1 MKTIILRNILP
12 GLVLAV
18 LAVSCEAEKTTFPEA
33 TAKVPDYAISDNSLI
48 LKTTINDLDFVGLDN
63 GFAVGT
69 EAVETVAQGSVLKT
83 TNGGKDWEKLA
94 IPTTLLGQFYS
105 TYFLDAKT
113 GWIVGGRASTTSAP
127 IVLGVGTVLKTT
139 DGGLTFSQINLAGVT
154 SILYGVAFAD
164 KNVGAC
170 VGVGG
175 VLFTTTDGGLTWTK
189 KVSGVTTDLRAVY
202 MKDASTIVVTGA
214 SGVLRISKDFGT
226 TWTAIDTKETI
237 RFQDMHFPTPNI
249 GYAGG
254 QEGTVI
260 KIDLTTNT
268 VTPLFLPVDDQIR
281 GVFFVNELVGYTA
294 GQYGELI
301 KTTDGGATWK
311 MQNINPIAQNMY
323 AIDFPTE
330 SKGYIG
336 GVKTF
341 LTSNTK

>member
-12 GLVLAV
+12 ALVIAV

-33 TAKVPDYAISDNSLI
+33 TSTVPDYAISDNSLI

-69 EAVETVAQGSVLKT
+69 ETVETVAQGSVLKT

-94 IPTTLLGQFYS
+94 LPTTLLGQYYS
-105 TYFLDAKT
+105 NYFIDKNT
-113 GWIVGGRASTTSAP
+113 GWIVGS
-127 IVLGVGTVLKTT
+127 LGTVLSTI
-139 DGGLTFSQINLAGVT
+139 DGGITFKQQTLSGVT
-154 SILYGVAFAD
+154 GILYGVTFFD
-164 KNVGAC
+164 KNKGAC
-170 VGVGG
+170 VGATG

-237 RFQDMHFPTPNI
+237 RFQDMHFPTLNI

-254 QEGTVI
+254 QTGTVI
-260 KIDLTTNT
+260 KINLTTNT
-268 VTPLFLPVDDQIR
+268 TQRLYLPVDDQVR

-301 KTTDGGATWK
+301 KTTDGGVTWK
-311 MQNINPIAQNMY
+311 SQNIDPIAQNIY

-330 SKGYIG
+330 SKGYAA
-336 GVKTF
+336 GVKTL
-341 LTSNTK
+341 LTANTK